1 MAFVLIAND
10 TEVFGYLPVDSEIG
24 IIEQN
29 TAICFGMVEVIALIG
44 KDRLIAQH
52 GEAMRKSAGDIEL
65 TFVLFT
71 QFDAEPLPEG
81 LAAFAQIDG
90 YVQYTAYGAAHQLRL
105 AVRRALEMQ
114 SAYDSVTRTGLVI
127 LHKTCI
133 NTNFAVPLFVIGL
146 HEIAACV
153 LKDLGFDD
161 Q

>member
-10 TEVFGYLPVDSEIG
+10 TEVLGYLPVDGEIG

-71 QFDAEPLPEG
+71 QFDAEPLSVSRTV
-81 LAAFAQIDG
+81 FAQIDRYIEHASDG
-90 YVQYTAYGAAHQLRL
+90 TADEFRL
-105 AVRRALEMQ
+105 GIRRALEM
-114 SAYDSVTRTGLVI
+114 
-127 LHKTCI
+127 
-133 NTNFAVPLFVIGL
+133 
-146 HEIAACV
+146 
-153 LKDLGFDD
+153 
-161 Q
+161 